1 MVFCFFFNNFIFGC
15 AGSSVLQ
22 GLFSS
27 YAEEGPL
34 SLVAL
39 HGLLVGASLVEQG
52 SGARRL
58 Q

>member
-1 MVFCFFFNNFIFGC
+1 MVFCFNNFIFGC

-27 YAEEGPL
+27 YAQEGPL

>member
-1 MVFCFFFNNFIFGC
+1 MVFLKNKFIFGC

-39 HGLLVGASLVEQG
+39 HGLLVGASHVEQG